1 MPLLADRLRTR
12 LAACALLP
20 LALTACSGVPA
31 SAPSATGEGQTARTA
46 QAGPS
51 SPGTDSTQEGRSGHG
66 HVEGAE
72 ELEEAPTSLAVL
84 STAGELGLISVEDL
98 SVTPLASAQGA
109 RSAAT
114 DRRLLVLGGAGAPP
128 SLVDSGVWT
137 QDHGDHQHY
146 YRAPATAL
154 GSLTA
159 PAGHASGAPE
169 AASADEAPPTIASSA
184 QYTAVTWGGTMT
196 LLDRPALEQGRV
208 SPVMTA
214 EVDPGSYAA
223 PLGAHVVAVH
233 QGQALL
239 LDERG
244 DAVGDPLPCPR
255 PSAGISTRAGVALG
269 CEGGA
274 VVASLPD
281 PRAQTPVLEWVAL
294 PESAPQGTHLV
305 SFGARPGRPKVAALD
320 SHGGWW
326 SLSIR
331 ERSWSGPRADPAEET
346 GPGPGSSPL
355 VAVCALGDTHD
366 RVVGVDTEGR
376 IHVWADGAKEA
387 VTDPLASP
395 DLVARSGIHATADRA
410 YLPAASG
417 EEILEIDPAAQ
428 AVERTIPA
436 PGLLALQMV
445 GA

>member
-1 MPLLADRLRTR
+1 MPLLADRLRAR

-20 LALTACSGVPA
+20 LALTACGGIPA

-46 QAGPS
+46 QAGSS
-51 SPGTDSTQEGRSGHG
+51 SPGTDSSQEGGGHG

-98 SVTPLASAQGA
+98 SVTPLARAEGA
-109 RSAAT
+109 RTAAT
-114 DRRLLVLGGAGAPP
+114 DRRLLALGGAGAPP

-154 GSLTA
+154 GSLAA
-159 PAGHASGAPE
+159 PAGSGSGAPE
-169 AASADEAPPTIASSA
+169 AVGAGEAPPTIASSA
-184 QYTAVTWGGTMT
+184 QYTAVTSNGTMT
-196 LLDRPALEQGRV
+196 LLDRRALEQGRV

-223 PLGAHVVAVH
+223 PLGSHVVAVR

-239 LDERG
+239 LDQQG
-244 DAVGDPLPCPR
+244 AAVGDPLPCPR
-255 PSAGISTRAGVALG
+255 PSGGISTRAGTALG

-281 PRAQTPVLEWVAL
+281 PQAQTPVLEWVAL
-294 PESAPQGTHLV
+294 PETAPQGTSLV

-331 ERSWSGPRADPAEET
+331 ERSWSGPQADAA
-346 GPGPGSSPL
+346 GPGTGSSPL
-355 VAVCALGDTHD
+355 VAVCALGDNHD
-366 RVVGVDTEGR
+366 RVVGVDDQGR
-376 IHVWADGAKEA
+376 IHVWADGAQEA

-417 EEILEIDPAAQ
+417 EEILEIDPRAQ
-428 AVERTIPA
+428 AGVERTIPA
-436 PGLLALQMV
+436 PGLLTFQMV

>member
-1 MPLLADRLRTR
+1 MLRLLHRLRAP
-12 LAACALLP
+12 LAACALAP
-20 LALTACSGVPA
+20 LALTACGAPA
-31 SAPSATGEGQTARTA
+31 APSATAESPTA
-46 QAGPS
+46 QATTAFSP
-51 SPGTDSTQEGRSGHG
+51 SPGAHGNDDGAGGHG

-84 STAGELGLISVEDL
+84 SATGELSLIGLEDL
-98 SVTPLASAQGA
+98 SITPVTRVEGA
-109 RSAAT
+109 TTAAT
-114 DRRLLVLGGAGAPP
+114 DRRLLAMGGAGGRV
-128 SLVDSGVWT
+128 SLADSGVWT

-154 GSLTA
+154 GSLAA
-159 PAGHASGAPE
+159 PAGSGSGAPE
-169 AASADEAPPTIASSA
+169 AVSADEAPPTIASSA
-184 QYTAVTWGGTMT
+184 QYTVVTASGRMT
-196 LLDRPALEQGRV
+196 LLDRRALEQGRV

-223 PLGAHVVAVH
+223 PLGSHVVAVH

-239 LDERG
+239 LDEQG
-244 DAVGDPLPCPR
+244 TAVGDPLPCPR
-255 PSAGISTRAGVALG
+255 PSGGISTRAGAALG

-274 VVASLPD
+274 VVVSLPD
-281 PRAQTPVLEWVAL
+281 PQAQTPVLEWVAL
-294 PESAPQGTHLV
+294 PETAPQGTSLV

-331 ERSWSGPRADPAEET
+331 ERSWSGPQADPADTT
-346 GPGPGSSPL
+346 GPGAGAPL

-366 RVVGVDTEGR
+366 RVVGVDDQGR
-376 IHVWADGAKEA
+376 IHVWADGAEEA
-387 VTDPLASP
+387 VTDPIASP

-410 YLPAASG
+410 YLPTASG
-417 EEILEIDPAAQ
+417 EEILEIDPRAQ
-428 AVERTIPA
+428 AGVERTIPA
-436 PGLLALQMV
+436 PGLLTFQMV